1 MKKISLVS
9 VLACVVL
16 IGGSASAQVYG
27 GSCVTIGANL
37 SVGSRGSDVSALQTF
52 LVSQNYPGGGSWMV
66 TGYFGQATAQAVR
79 NFQGQ
84 QGLASTGG
92 LDASTRAAISR
103 VTCGGSTNYN
113 YGTGYNYNYNYTNQ
127 YPVTPTYPTYP
138 TYPNYTT
145 NPVYPYSGNTYGT
158 LALTSLSANTGAP
171 GSSVTVYGVGFDLL
185 NNVVTFGTQ
194 TIGNIASNG
203 TSLTFT
209 IPAYVSEGKVDIKV
223 MNSRGTSNALSFTVM
238 SYFSYGCG
246 YPYNYGSYNCG
257 GTNLPNNNT
266 TQPTLTYLSPTSGAV
281 GSTVTVYGSG
291 FTTSGNSLRFG
302 QGVIAN
308 LNSFDGRGLSF
319 TVPAQ
324 LSGFGSQVMTLDTY
338 NVSVTNGSGYST
350 NALPFTV
357 TSLASSASPT
367 IVSVSGPTSLL
378 PGVSGTWTVVVNNH
392 GNTYLT
398 TSVNWGDQGQ
408 GYAATAPQTVIQQG
422 TQTLTFSHAYAQ
434 TGNYSVAFTASNSS
448 GSQTS
453 SATVSVSPSAATQNL
468 TLTLLSPTSGRV
480 GTQVTLTGSGF
491 TASNNTVHFG
501 IGGMQN
507 VASANGTTIYYTIP
521 SYLSACDLMTSGMAC
536 TPYAQSVVPG
546 TYPLYVT
553 NGNGASSILYFT
565 VQL

>member
-9 VLACVVL
+9 VLASVVL
-16 IGGSASAQVYG
+16 IGSSASAQVYG
-27 GSCVTIGANL
+27 GSCVTIGADL

-84 QGLASTGG
+84 QGLASTGS

-103 VTCGGSTNYN
+103 ATCGAGSINYN
-113 YGTGYNYNYNYTNQ
+113 YGTGYNYNNNYNYTNQ
-127 YPVTPTYPTYP
+127 YPTPTYPTYP
-138 TYPNYTT
+138 QYTT

-158 LALTSLSANTGAP
+158 LALTSLSVNTGAP
-171 GSSVTVYGVGFDLL
+171 GSSVTVYGVGFEPL
-185 NNVVTFGTQ
+185 NNVVSFGAQ
-194 TIGNIASNG
+194 TIGSVASNG

-209 IPAYVSEGKVDIKV
+209 IPAYVSNGTVDIRV
-223 MNSRGTSNALSFTVM
+223 LNSRGTSNALSFTVM
-238 SYFSYGCG
+238 SYFSYGCN

-257 GTNLPNNNT
+257 GTNLPYNDT
-266 TQPTLTYLSPTSGAV
+266 MRPTLTSLTPTSGAV

-291 FTTSGNSLRFG
+291 FTTNGNSVRFG

-408 GYAATAPQTVIQQG
+408 GYAAVAPQTVIQQG

-434 TGNYSVAFTASNSS
+434 TGTYTVAFTASNSS

-453 SATVSVSPSAATQNL
+453 SATVAVSPSATTQNL
-468 TLTLLSPTSGRV
+468 TLTSLSPTSGRV

-491 TASNNTVHFG
+491 TALNNTVHFG

-507 VASANGTTIYYTIP
+507 VASANGTTILYTIP
-521 SYLSACDLMTSGMAC
+521 SYLSACDLMTFGMAC
-536 TPYAQSVVPG
+536 TPYAQSVVVG
-546 TYPLYVT
+546 TYPVYVT

>member
-37 SVGSRGSDVSALQTF
+37 SVGSRGTEVTALQNF
-52 LVSQNYPGGGSWMV
+52 IVSQNYPGGGSWMV
-66 TGYFGQATAQAVR
+66 TGYFGQATAQGVR
-79 NFQGQ
+79 NFQSQ
-84 QGLASTGG
+84 QGLASTGS
-92 LDASTRAAISR
+92 LDASTRSAISR

-138 TYPNYTT
+138 TYTT
-145 NPVYPYSGNTYGT
+145 NPVYPYNNNYGT
-158 LALTSLSANTGAP
+158 LALTSLSVNTGAL

-185 NNVVTFGTQ
+185 NNVITFGSQ
-194 TIGNIASNG
+194 TIGNVASNG

-209 IPAYVSEGKVDIKV
+209 IPAYVSNGTVDIKV

-238 SYFSYGCG
+238 SYYPYGCG
-246 YPYNYGSYNCG
+246 YGYTYGYNYNC
-257 GTNLPNNNT
+257 GTNLPNNT
-266 TQPTLTYLSPTSGAV
+266 TQPTLTSLTPTSGAV
-281 GSTVTVYGSG
+281 GSTVTIYGSG
-291 FTTSGNSLRFG
+291 FTTSGNSVRFG

-324 LSGFGSQVMTLDTY
+324 LSGFGSQVMTLGTY
-338 NVSVTNGSGYST
+338 NVSVVNGAGYST

-367 IVSVSGPTSLL
+367 IVSVSGPTSIL

-453 SATVSVSPSAATQNL
+453 SATVSVSPSATSQNL
-468 TLTLLSPTSGRV
+468 TLTSLSPTSGRV

-501 IGGMQN
+501 IGGLQN

-521 SYLSACDLMTSGMAC
+521 SYLSACDLMTFGMAC
-536 TPYAQSVVPG
+536 TPYAQSVVTG
-546 TYPLYVT
+546 TYPVYVT
-553 NGNGASSILYFT
+553 NSNGASSILYFT

>member
-37 SVGSRGSDVSALQTF
+37 SVGSRGTEVTALQNF
-52 LVSQNYPGGGSWMV
+52 IVSQNYPGGGSWMV
-66 TGYFGQATAQAVR
+66 TGYFGQATAQGVR
-79 NFQGQ
+79 NFQSQ
-84 QGLASTGG
+84 QGLASTGS
-92 LDASTRAAISR
+92 LDASTRSAISR

-138 TYPNYTT
+138 TYTT
-145 NPVYPYSGNTYGT
+145 NPVYPYNNNYGT
-158 LALTSLSANTGAP
+158 LALTSLSVNTGAL

-185 NNVVTFGTQ
+185 NNVITFGSQ
-194 TIGNIASNG
+194 TIGNVASNG

-209 IPAYVSEGKVDIKV
+209 IPAYVSNGTVDIKV

-238 SYFSYGCG
+238 SYYPYGCG
-246 YPYNYGSYNCG
+246 YGYTYGYNYNC
-257 GTNLPNNNT
+257 GTNLPNNT
-266 TQPTLTYLSPTSGAV
+266 TQPTLTSLTPTSGAV
-281 GSTVTVYGSG
+281 GSTVTIYGSG
-291 FTTSGNSLRFG
+291 FTTSGNSVRFG

-324 LSGFGSQVMTLDTY
+324 LSGFGSQVMTLGTY
-338 NVSVTNGSGYST
+338 NVSVVNGAGYST

-367 IVSVSGPTSLL
+367 IVSVSGPTSLI

-453 SATVSVSPSAATQNL
+453 SATVSVSPSATSQNL
-468 TLTLLSPTSGRV
+468 TLTSLSPTSGRV

-501 IGGMQN
+501 IGGLQN

-521 SYLSACDLMTSGMAC
+521 SYLSACDLMTFGMAC
-536 TPYAQSVVPG
+536 TPYAQSVVTG
-546 TYPLYVT
+546 TYPVYVT
-553 NGNGASSILYFT
+553 NSNGASSILYFT